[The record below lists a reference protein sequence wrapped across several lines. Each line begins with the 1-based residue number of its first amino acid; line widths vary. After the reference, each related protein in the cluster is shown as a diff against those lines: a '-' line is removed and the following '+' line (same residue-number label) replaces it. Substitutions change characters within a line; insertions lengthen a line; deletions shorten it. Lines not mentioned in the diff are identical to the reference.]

1 MVQKGIKGHNM
12 ENPNGGFQISTGSLH
27 KEGTLT
33 FHKRFTSRK
42 NGVIINI
49 MLLAGIQ

>member
-1 MVQKGIKGHNM
+1 MVQKGKGHNI
-12 ENPNGGFQISTGSLH
+12 ENPNGGFKFSTGSLH
-27 KEGTLT
+27 KEGRLHVTRDLQVQ
-33 FHKRFTSRK
+33 